1 MSTYYDT
8 YGYGSYGSPYMPGM
22 TGAQSPAGWT
32 PGYPD
37 AAAPLMA
44 GMTGAAPLAADMTG
58 AAPLAADMSGV
69 VPLAADMSGAVP
81 FMPASGLPAVPS
93 GAGITPT
100 GGSIVTVPQEES
112 YVENILRLNRGK
124 MATVYMTFENN
135 SQWNAKVF
143 RGILEAA
150 GRDHL
155 ILSDPSTGIRY
166 LLLMVNLDYIT
177 FDGPINYE
185 YPFQGGVVTQQTP
198 FPLGARES
206 DCEDDKD
213 YTETN
218 TQA

>member
-1 MSTYYDT
+1 MSTYYDPNT
-8 YGYGSYGSPYMPGM
+8 YGSYGSTYMPGL
-22 TGAQSPAGWT
+22 TGAPSPAGWT
-32 PGYPD
+32 PGHTD
-37 AAAPLMA
+37 AAAPLAA
-44 GMTGAAPLAADMTG
+44 GMTAAAPFG
-58 AAPLAADMSGV
+58 
-69 VPLAADMSGAVP
+69 ADMSGAVP

-135 SQWNAKVF
+135 SLWNAKVF

-155 ILSDPSTGIRY
+155 ILSDPSTGMRY
-166 LLLMVNLDYIT
+166 LLLMINLDYIT

-185 YPFQGGVVTQQTP
+185 YPFHGGIVTQQTP
-198 FPLGARES
+198 LPAETRES
-206 DCEDDKD
+206 DYEDDRGD
-213 YTETN
+213 TGAN

>member
-1 MSTYYDT
+1 MNTQSYDM
-8 YGYGSYGSPYMPGM
+8 YGYGYGTPYGSVMPGVQAPS
-22 TGAQSPAGWT
+22 GWWPAG
-32 PGYPD
+32 YVD
-37 AAAPLMA
+37 AAMPFPA
-44 GMTGAAPLAADMTG
+44 GATGV
-58 AAPLAADMSGV
+58 S
-69 VPLAADMSGAVP
+69 P
-81 FMPASGLPAVPS
+81 FMTESGIPSVPS

-143 RGILEAA
+143 RGIIEAA

-155 ILSDPSTGIRY
+155 ILSDPSTGTRY

-177 FDGPINYE
+177 FQEPINYE
-185 YPFQGGVVTQQTP
+185 YPFQGGIITQQTP
-198 FPLGARES
+198 FNVTPREA
-206 DCEDDKD
+206 D
-213 YTETN
+213 YTDLN